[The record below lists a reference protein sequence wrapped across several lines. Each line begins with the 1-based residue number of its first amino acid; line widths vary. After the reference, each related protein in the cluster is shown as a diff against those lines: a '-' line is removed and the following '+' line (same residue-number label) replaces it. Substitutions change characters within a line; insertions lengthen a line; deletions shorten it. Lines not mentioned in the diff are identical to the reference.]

1 MSLSTKISD
10 KTATI
15 GIVGLGYVGLPHAV
29 AFATAG
35 FPVIG
40 IDVNGERVAAIN
52 RGVSQIPDVPS
63 EQLAPLVATHGMS
76 ASTDPGHL

>member
-1 MSLSTKISD
+1 MSLSSRINN

-29 AFATAG
+29 AFAATG

-40 IDVNGERVAAIN
+40 IDVNGERVA
-52 RGVSQIPDVPS
+52 
-63 EQLAPLVATHGMS
+63 
-76 ASTDPGHL
+76 